1 MWLIVALIQVGMV
14 ACITYLIVTKA
25 NAEDNAEIGVYP
37 LVSSTELYLL
47 VLKVLVSMILHI
59 MIVPEIVQG
68 MDMLKYVIN

>member
-1 MWLIVALIQVGMV
+1 MV

-25 NAEDNAEIGVYP
+25 DAEDNAEIGVYP
-37 LVSSTELYLL
+37 LVSSTELSLL

-59 MIVPEIVQG
+59 MIIPEIVQG

>member
-1 MWLIVALIQVGMV
+1 MV

-25 NAEDNAEIGVYP
+25 DAEDNAEIGVYP

-59 MIVPEIVQG
+59 MIIPEIVQG

>member
-1 MWLIVALIQVGMV
+1 V

-25 NAEDNAEIGVYP
+25 DAEDNAKIGVYP
-37 LVSSTELYLL
+37 LESSTEIYLL

>member
-1 MWLIVALIQVGMV
+1 MV

-25 NAEDNAEIGVYP
+25 DAEDNAEIGVYP

>member
-1 MWLIVALIQVGMV
+1 M

-25 NAEDNAEIGVYP
+25 DAEDNAEIGVYP

>member
-14 ACITYLIVTKA
+14 ACITYLIITKA
-25 NAEDNAEIGVYP
+25 DAEDHAEIGVYP

>member
-1 MWLIVALIQVGMV
+1 MV

>member
-1 MWLIVALIQVGMV
+1 M

-25 NAEDNAEIGVYP
+25 DAEDNAEIGVYP
-37 LVSSTELYLL
+37 LVSSTELSLL

-59 MIVPEIVQG
+59 MIIPEIVQG